1 MKILSYA
8 WYIYDSRLQQYTH
21 NCTGGGLVVRDLC
34 EFLGRKEDSYLFI
47 GQYIFPEMKLGNINI
62 VKTDYNPG
70 MKKGE
75 GKDNGYISYMAHMFR
90 KAVDDIQP
98 DIIHFHDSGD
108 LAYEIIDKICIPQNL
123 KYLVTCHL
131 YIGKN
136 PQFAGYENS
145 LLIEKRMMGIQ
156 DLNLV
161 TVSSGMKKK
170 ILRDYTGYNEKS
182 ITPILN
188 GTDFKA
194 VDVPSD
200 YREQLGVGNR
210 KILLCAGTIC
220 YRKNQLQILNVFN
233 KYQELQEKIFV
244 IFCGKIARALKED
257 FDEEIGKRGLRE
269 CMRYVGA
276 LTSEEMKKVYTITS
290 GLIMTSYAEG
300 LSISVLEAITYGLPI
315 IMFSDSECALDLT
328 DRRVVCFAKNYTDSS
343 LAAAIDTWYN
353 ESWNKEYIQEYSKY
367 FMMERMA
374 DDYLRY
380 YKRLIPNNIN

>member
-8 WYIYDSRLQQYTH
+8 WYIYDSRLQQYIH

-34 EFLGRKEDSYLFI
+34 EFLGRKEHSYLFI
-47 GQYIFPEMKLGNINI
+47 GQYVFPEMKLGNINI
-62 VKTDYNPG
+62 VKTDYNLG

-75 GKDNGYISYMAHMFR
+75 GKDNTYINYMADMFQ

-98 DIIHFHDSGD
+98 DIIHFHDVGD

-145 LLIEKRMMGIQ
+145 LMIERRMMGIQ

-170 ILRDYTGYNEKS
+170 ILRDYTEYSENR

-194 VDVPSD
+194 EDVLSD
-200 YREQLGVGNR
+200 YREQLEVGNK

-220 YRKNQLQILNVFN
+220 YRKNQLQILNVFA
-233 KYQELQEKIFV
+233 KYQELQKKIFV
-244 IFCGKIARALKED
+244 IFCGKIARSMKED
-257 FDEEIGKRGLRE
+257 FKEEIEVRALNG

-276 LTSEEMKKVYTITS
+276 LTSEEMKKIYTIAD
-290 GLIMTSYAEG
+290 GLIMTSHAEG
-300 LSISVLEAITYGLPI
+300 LSISALEAITYGLPI
-315 IMFSDSECALDLT
+315 IMFRNSECALDLT
-328 DRRVVCFAKNYTDSS
+328 DKRVICFAENCTDNS
-343 LAAAIDTWYN
+343 LATAIDTWYY
-353 ESWNKEYIQEYSKY
+353 ESWDKEYIQKYSEY

-374 DDYLRY
+374 DDYLKY
-380 YKRLIPNNIN
+380 YKKLIKS